1 MYRTTYQQ
9 LIKILLFSVC
19 LLVGCETSQQIVEQ
33 RILQFG
39 TVIDITL
46 VHSDIDKAESTL
58 HAIEQQ
64 LQQYRTYWHA
74 WEDSDLY
81 RFNQSLTEGKT
92 TPIPESLIELINL
105 SQDYYHSSQQLFN
118 PAIGKLV
125 AAYGFHG
132 NDQPNEELIRI
143 IQQDMP
149 TMLDLKIAS
158 GMASSDNPHLL
169 LDLGGIAKGY
179 AISLVA
185 NYLKKSG
192 FGHFL
197 INAGGDLI
205 SAGTRLG
212 KPWTIGIQNPFK
224 PGAIAKLTLEGD
236 QNLFTS
242 GNYQRYYLEN
252 EKIVHHIIDPRT
264 GKPSQQISSATVLAD
279 DPVLA
284 DVAATTLMI
293 DGWRNH
299 ATLAQSLDI
308 TDYLIVSD
316 EMEIIVSRA
325 LSSKIEFTTD
335 TPYIIVNDK
344 N

>member
-1 MYRTTYQQ
+1 MHRKPYQQ
-9 LIKILLFSVC
+9 LIIILILSVY
-19 LLVGCETSQQIVEQ
+19 LLASCETRQQVIEQ

-46 VHSDIDKAESTL
+46 VHSDIDKAEASL
-58 HAIEQQ
+58 RAVEQQ

-74 WEDSDLY
+74 WEDSDLT
-81 RFNQSLTEGKT
+81 RFNQLLARGQTAQ
-92 TPIPESLIELINL
+92 IPDSLIELINF
-105 SQDYYHSSQQLFN
+105 SQDYYRSSQQLFN
-118 PAIGKLV
+118 PAIGKLI

-132 NDQPNEELIRI
+132 NRQPDTELIE
-143 IQQDMP
+143 QMQKDLP
-149 TMLDLKIAS
+149 NMLDLKIKNGVAR
-158 GMASSDNPHLL
+158 SDNPHLL

-179 AISLVA
+179 AMSLVA
-185 NYLKKSG
+185 DYLSKSG
-192 FGHFL
+192 FENFL

-212 KPWTIGIQNPFK
+212 KPWTIGVQNPFK
-224 PGAIAKLTLEGD
+224 PGAIAKLMLEGN

-242 GNYQRYYLEN
+242 GNYQRYYLKN
-252 EKIVHHIIDPRT
+252 DKIVHHIIDPRS

-299 ATLAQSLDI
+299 ASLAKSLGI
-308 TDYLIVSD
+308 TDYMIVSD
-316 EMEIIVSRA
+316 KMEIIVSRA
-325 LSSKIEFTTD
+325 LSRKIEFTTD
-335 TPYIIVNDK
+335 APYIIVNDRK
-344 N
+344 